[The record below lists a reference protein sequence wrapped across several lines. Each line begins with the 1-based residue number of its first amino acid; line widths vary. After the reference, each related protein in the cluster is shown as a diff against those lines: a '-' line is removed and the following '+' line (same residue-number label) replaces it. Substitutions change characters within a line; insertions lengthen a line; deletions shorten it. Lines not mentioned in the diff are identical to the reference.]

1 MRCYKRRNLTRNHN
15 STNCKHTSRPP
26 QPQSPGPMPA
36 ACPRM
41 GAAAPAALLLML
53 LASGAS
59 ASQGGPSEQREAIP
73 EHFPK
78 EVGYAAPPAP
88 SSPQEPDLED
98 LIVSHRA
105 FEGQTE
111 TVHDFFEDFPPQQ
124 AQSPQ
129 KLPLDKKEPSPEE
142 AAPIQKEIEPPRHL
156 PLDQREAQSSLP
168 PAKTEQIPHQEQREV
183 IRSQFGEQLPSHREE
198 HKPPRCQPESR
209 TTSWGYRLDGF
220 PPGRPSSKNIDQ
232 ICHPDRKHV
241 VYGPW
246 NLPQTGYSHLSRQ
259 GSALNFLETGYTRCC
274 RLPKDREDC
283 AEFVWADALFRFCES
298 EFSVKTRAHSCCWLQ
313 GEARLSCFQE
323 GAPRPDYERLH
334 EPCPPPTPR
343 PAPGL
348 ELSFPPGVPSPA
360 NVRNICRLRRFRTV
374 PRGLPA
380 TEHVQRQLRVLT
392 QLEGKF
398 RRCCHQGENHT
409 CARQAWEEALDS
421 YCDEEL
427 AIKTH
432 HHVCCQHP
440 VGPAR
445 DICFARH
452 APYPNYDRDILT
464 VDLSRI
470 TPHTMGQLCGHR
482 KVLTKHKQIPGL
494 IRNMTARCCE
504 LAPPEQEFCAE
515 EEKSIFIRD
524 LCGSRRD
531 LWRDT
536 EYCCDQSPGDE
547 QTCCFNIH
555 YLRNVALVAGVS
567 QKPRG
572 TTELPLVTPT
582 PEHKE

>member
-1 MRCYKRRNLTRNHN
+1 
-15 STNCKHTSRPP
+15 
-26 QPQSPGPMPA
+26 MPA
-36 ACPRM
+36 ACPAM
-41 GAAAPAALLLML
+41 GATALAALLLML
-53 LASGAS
+53 LALGAS
-59 ASQGGPSEQREAIP
+59 AQGGPSEQREAIP

-88 SSPQEPDLED
+88 SSPQKPDLQD
-98 LIVSHRA
+98 LVISHRA

-111 TVHDFFEDFPPQQ
+111 AQDFFEDFPLQQ

-129 KLPLDKKEPSPEE
+129 KLSLGKKEPSPSR
-142 AAPIQKEIEPPRHL
+142 AVPIQKEVEPPRHL
-156 PLDQREAQSSLP
+156 PMDQREAQSSS
-168 PAKTEQIPHQEQREV
+168 PALESEEIPHQEQKEV
-183 IRSQFGEQLPSHREE
+183 IPSQFGELPPALGEE
-198 HKPPRCQPESR
+198 HQQPRRCRPEGR
-209 TTSWGYRLDGF
+209 PVGWGHRLDSF
-220 PPGRPSSKNIDQ
+220 PPGRPSPKNMHQ
-232 ICHPDRKHV
+232 ICHPERKHV

-259 GSALNFLETGYTRCC
+259 GNALNFLETGYTRCC
-274 RLPKDREDC
+274 HLPKDQLDC

-298 EFSVKTRAHSCCWLQ
+298 EFSVKTRAYSCCWLR

-323 GAPRPDYERLH
+323 RAPQADYERLH

-348 ELSFPPGVPSPA
+348 ELSFPPGVPSPD
-360 NVRNICRLRRFRTV
+360 NVRNICRLRRFRSV
-374 PRGLPA
+374 PRGLP
-380 TEHVQRQLRVLT
+380 TMDHVQRQLRALT

-398 RRCCHQGENHT
+398 RRCCHQGDNYT

-440 VGPAR
+440 ASPAR

-470 TPHTMGQLCGHR
+470 TPDTMAQLCGHR
-482 KVLTKHKQIPGL
+482 KVLTKHKHIPGL

-504 LAPPEQEFCAE
+504 LAPPEQGFCAE
-515 EEKSIFIRD
+515 EEKSAFIRD

-531 LWRDT
+531 SWRDT
-536 EYCCDQSPGDE
+536 ESCCDHSPGDE
-547 QTCCFNIH
+547 QTCCFNTH
-555 YLRNVALVAGVS
+555 YLRNVALVAGVP
-567 QKPRG
+567 QKPRGQQGTG

-582 PEHKE
+582 PEHKGE